1 MPAQGDWERQAAGF
15 LADLMPGAV
24 PDGVSADIAELILA
38 VHTRVGSLFT
48 ALDRSAVSE
57 RSAQAPSALIPVWAA
72 AAELLLLNAEAE
84 EEICFPAIF
93 GHGPEGLAATG
104 RAIADHDDIR
114 EAICEARLQ
123 DAGSGAWWRAVNATR
138 KASSNHFTGPESSA
152 LILFGRCGP
161 ADLRQTL
168 GRWWINFVAA
178 RLRDR
183 ETGRTPQKPRGQEP

>member
-1 MPAQGDWERQAAGF
+1 MPAQGDRERQAAGF
-15 LADLMPGAV
+15 WPDLIPGAV
-24 PDGVSADIAELILA
+24 PVGVSADIAELILA

-48 ALDRSAVSE
+48 ALDRSAASE
-57 RSAQAPSALIPVWAA
+57 RSARVPSTLIPVWAA

-93 GHGPEGLAATG
+93 GHGPEGLAATD

-114 EAICEARLQ
+114 EAISEARLHE
-123 DAGSGAWWRAVNATR
+123 AGSGTWWRAVNATR
-138 KASSNHFTGPESSA
+138 QASGNHFIGPESSA

-168 GRWWINFVAA
+168 GRWWINFIAS

-183 ETGRTPQKPRGQEP
+183 ETDRTPQKPRGQTP